1 MPGARPRCGSGCWP
15 PAGPMASPPTAPRPC
30 TCCGPRRATR
40 SSGRTPTAPS
50 PPTISAWRGR
60 CRRRSPTSSASAR
73 SAGSRTR
80 IRCASSL
87 SGCCRST
94 GSLDCRRAHRSSS
107 SARTMRFHRHR
118 FPCWA
123 TSRRATAAPSL
134 DAPSRWRW
142 SGRASR
148 GSVRPC
154 MCPSTGASY
163 RWRSPVLCWSTRKER
178 AAMADTLERTSPLQP
193 WAARFGQLP
202 NSVAIVEEPFV
213 TMVDLRVNPSGPG
226 AAAAAEVLGV
236 ELPAAASTYAKNADT
251 TVIWMGPDEWLVTG
265 TAVAGPELE
274 ARLRE
279 AVAPHGGVAVDVSGQ
294 RTTLRLRGSA
304 SREGLGKGCG
314 LDLHPRALGEG
325 TAAQTMLGQAGVI
338 LLAVNGGGADYRI
351 LIRSSFAR
359 YLADWLLDA
368 AAEYTPEQVTL

>member
-1 MPGARPRCGSGCWP
+1 
-15 PAGPMASPPTAPRPC
+15 
-30 TCCGPRRATR
+30 
-40 SSGRTPTAPS
+40 
-50 PPTISAWRGR
+50 
-60 CRRRSPTSSASAR
+60 
-73 SAGSRTR
+73 
-80 IRCASSL
+80 
-87 SGCCRST
+87 
-94 GSLDCRRAHRSSS
+94 
-107 SARTMRFHRHR
+107 
-118 FPCWA
+118 
-123 TSRRATAAPSL
+123 
-134 DAPSRWRW
+134 
-142 SGRASR
+142 
-148 GSVRPC
+148 
-154 MCPSTGASY
+154 
-163 RWRSPVLCWSTRKER
+163 
-178 AAMADTLERTSPLQP
+178 MADTLERTSPLQP

-251 TVIWMGPDEWLVTG
+251 TVIWLGPDEWLITS

-304 SREGLGKGCG
+304 SREVLGKGCA
-314 LDLHPRALGEG
+314 LDLHPRAFGDG

-368 AAEYTPEQVTL
+368 AGEYTPEQVTL

>member
-1 MPGARPRCGSGCWP
+1 
-15 PAGPMASPPTAPRPC
+15 
-30 TCCGPRRATR
+30 
-40 SSGRTPTAPS
+40 
-50 PPTISAWRGR
+50 
-60 CRRRSPTSSASAR
+60 
-73 SAGSRTR
+73 
-80 IRCASSL
+80 
-87 SGCCRST
+87 
-94 GSLDCRRAHRSSS
+94 
-107 SARTMRFHRHR
+107 
-118 FPCWA
+118 
-123 TSRRATAAPSL
+123 
-134 DAPSRWRW
+134 
-142 SGRASR
+142 
-148 GSVRPC
+148 
-154 MCPSTGASY
+154 
-163 RWRSPVLCWSTRKER
+163 
-178 AAMADTLERTSPLQP
+178 MADTLERTSPLQP

-251 TVIWMGPDEWLVTG
+251 TVIWLGPDEWLVTG

-274 ARLRE
+274 ARLRDT
-279 AVAPHGGVAVDVSGQ
+279 VAPHGGVAVDVSGQ

-304 SREGLGKGCG
+304 SREVLGKGCA
-314 LDLHPRALGEG
+314 LDLHPRAFGDG

-368 AAEYTPEQVTL
+368 AGEYTPEQVTP